1 MKVNSSLKGFEQTM
15 FFISTIGLIPQGQV
29 LLAANSWGKFSGKT
43 SIIIDISI
51 INIIN
56 RIIFTII
63 IIILI
68 ISIIIIIFINFIM
81 VSVI

>member
-43 SIIIDISI
+43 SIIIIEVLSI
-51 INIIN
+51 
-56 RIIFTII
+56 
-63 IIILI
+63 
-68 ISIIIIIFINFIM
+68 
-81 VSVI
+81 